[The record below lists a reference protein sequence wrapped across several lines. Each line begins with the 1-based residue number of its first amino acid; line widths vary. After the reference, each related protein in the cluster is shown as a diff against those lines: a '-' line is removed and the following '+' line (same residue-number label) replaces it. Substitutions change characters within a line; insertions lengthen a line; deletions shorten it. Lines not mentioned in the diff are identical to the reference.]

1 MAKSPNKTPGKSVKP
16 SASKTPPAH
25 KRGSGVG
32 EAPMAEFK
40 AQKAAAVAIAEA
52 QDLWTPHR
60 PERNW
65 DKFEGGK
72 KFRVAS
78 NYEPAGDQPTWA

>member
-1 MAKSPNKTPGKSVKP
+1 MAKPPSKSTKAT
-16 SASKTPPAH
+16 ASRTAPAH
-25 KRGSGVG
+25 KRGQGVG

-40 AQKAAAVAIAEA
+40 AQKKNAVAIAEA

-65 DKFEGGK
+65 DKFEGGR
-72 KFRVAS
+72 KFRVAV
-78 NYEPAGDQPTWA
+78 QL